1 MRITNNIIRQT
12 SLTNVQ
18 KNLQELYKAQEQV
31 TTGKRINRASDDPI
45 GTSMTMETRSSIRAI
60 DQYVRGIDIASSRAT
75 AEETVL
81 DKVSDILIRAKEL
94 SITLGN
100 DSVSADQ
107 RATGA
112 IEIEQLLR
120 ETVSLANTKYGEGY
134 LFAGTGADNQP
145 YDAVVVGTNLDFTT
159 TSPSGTVEI
168 QVSANHSIAANHN
181 GVEVF
186 EDTGVLTSLRDL
198 AIALKS
204 GDRDAVIGTIDE
216 IDTAFNG
223 VQNLIGTVGSRASS
237 LQITGAN
244 VDALRSGLEVL
255 QSDMEDVEVEK
266 AITELMSRQTS
277 YQAALLTTSK
287 IMGLTLADYL
297 R

>member
-1 MRITNNIIRQT
+1 MRITNSIIKQT
-12 SLTNVQ
+12 SLSNVE
-18 KNLQELYKAQEQV
+18 KNLKELYKAQEQV

-45 GTSMTMETRSSIRAI
+45 GASMSMETRSSIRAI
-60 DQYVRGIDIASSRAT
+60 DQYVRGIDVASSRAT

-94 SITLGN
+94 AVTLGN

-120 ETVSLANTKYGEGY
+120 ETISLANTKYGEGY

-145 YDAVVVGTNLDFTT
+145 YDAVIVGTDLDFTT

-168 QVSANHSIAANHN
+168 QVSANHSIPANHN

-186 EDTGVLTSLRDL
+186 EDTGVLATLRDL
-198 AIALKS
+198 AIALKA
-204 GDRDAVIGTIDE
+204 GDRDAIVDTIDDV
-216 IDTAFNG
+216 DTAFSG
-223 VQNLIGTVGSRASS
+223 IQNLIGTVGSRASS

-255 QSDMEDVEVEK
+255 QSDMEDAEIEQ
-266 AITELMSRQTS
+266 AITKLMSRQTS
-277 YQAALLTTSK
+277 YQAALLTTSR
-287 IMGLTLADYL
+287 IMGMTLADYL